1 MAYATQQDIV
11 DRIGEPDLLVIADRN
26 ADSVVDVDVVARA
39 LEDAAAEIDT
49 YVSAKYTLP
58 LPTIPQVLVRLCV
71 DIAVYHLSSDA
82 LKSTDERRKHYEDAI
97 SLLNKISKGVVS
109 LGLADV
115 PESSNGSV
123 FVSSP
128 PRRFT
133 RDGVRRLL

>member
-11 DRIGEPDLLVIADRN
+11 DRIGEPDLLVIADRD

-82 LKSTDERRKHYEDAI
+82 LKSTDERRQHYEDAI
-97 SLLNKISKGVVS
+97 ALLNKISKGVVS

-115 PESSNGSV
+115 PESANGGV
-123 FVSSP
+123 FVSSQ